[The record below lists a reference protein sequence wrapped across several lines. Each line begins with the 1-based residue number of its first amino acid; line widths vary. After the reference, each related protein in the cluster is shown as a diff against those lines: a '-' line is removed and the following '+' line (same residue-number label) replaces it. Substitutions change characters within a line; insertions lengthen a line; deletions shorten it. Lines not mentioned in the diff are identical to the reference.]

1 VTSFNWDLCFCKLTD
16 MVRINITKVQT
27 RNIQSIDEIYIE
39 RGEGHF
45 IEYLKVIYKSAL
57 SINI

>member
-1 VTSFNWDLCFCKLTD
+1 

-39 RGEGHF
+39 RGEDHF